1 MTDIFLARRG
11 DKQLLIVIKESFEDF
26 DDPCITLIGLESKHL
41 HPVDARDFRIFGA
54 GKAADFGYSADY
66 EEAWGE
72 LSGLLIDLSPE
83 ERETFDGLT
92 KAYTNLI
99 GELVHGQH

>member
-1 MTDIFLARRG
+1 MPDIFLASRG
-11 DKQLLIVIKESFEDF
+11 DNQLLIVIKESSDDF
-26 DDPCITLIGLESKHL
+26 DDPCITLIGLESRHL
-41 HPVDARDFRIFGA
+41 HPVEARDFRIFGA

-72 LSGLLIDLSPE
+72 ILPLLIELSPE
-83 ERETFDGLT
+83 QEKTFLGLT

-99 GELVHGQH
+99 GEIVHG